1 MKYHH
6 LIKLL
11 GVPTVVIT
19 DLDIKRSES
28 EKEYYLQ
35 INSLFGR
42 NTTNNTIK
50 KYNTLKLKLKSLK
63 IIWKPIHQTFSLLD
77 FPMYSFIKNNSI
89 SLLNV
94 NHFIDNNLYITFQGD
109 KIEDVFATSLEE
121 SFILTNYDN
130 KILNNTLYGTIRN
143 KYLKIDYE
151 KNIQFY
157 IFINF
162 NYCFFTN

>member
-1 MKYHH
+1 M
-6 LIKLL
+6 
-11 GVPTVVIT
+11 
-19 DLDIKRSES
+19 
-28 EKEYYLQ
+28 
-35 INSLFGR
+35 
-42 NTTNNTIK
+42 
-50 KYNTLKLKLKSLK
+50 K

-143 KYLKIDYE
+143 KYLKIIGKE
-151 KNIQFY
+151 KDKLQLVHNSYRLQRELSDSKSDFANELLYQLSINENEMDIPILPSY
-157 IFINF
+157 IKNAFEWLEDSLNL
-162 NYCFFTN
+162 NNDEEE